1 MKKILII
8 EDDVAL
14 RENLAEI
21 LVLSNYSVSQ
31 ASDGKE
37 GVEKALKEKPD
48 LILCDVGMPCLD
60 GYGVLHVLSRHPDT
74 FSIPFIFLSA
84 RNTTVD
90 QRKAMSMGADDYLIK
105 PVNESDLLDTIEIRL
120 KKSEGLKRNVIPD
133 KKGIRRFIQQ
143 ANDPENFNL
152 TSGNRDVNHYKKK
165 HILYSAGQRPMNVYY
180 VVSGK
185 IKEFLINEDGKEL
198 ITNMYT
204 QGEFFGY
211 INILED
217 VNYTE
222 TVQVLDDAQL
232 ILIPKADFL
241 QLISNDKL
249 VAKQF
254 IGLLSHNIRE
264 KEEKLLNL
272 AYNSLRK
279 KVAIGIVE
287 VMDKFKDTRDG
298 KPVVE
303 ISREDLANVI
313 GSAQESMIRT
323 LKEFRTEKLIDV
335 VDGSILVLNEN
346 KLRHLLY

>member
-1 MKKILII
+1 MKKILLI
-8 EDDVAL
+8 EDDAAL

-21 LVLSNYSVSQ
+21 LVLSNYSICE

-37 GVEKALKEKPD
+37 GVEKALRDKPD
-48 LILCDVGMPCLD
+48 LILCDVSLPYLD

-74 FSIPFIFLSA
+74 FAIPFIFLSS
-84 RNTTVD
+84 RNSAAD

-105 PVNESDLLDTIEIRL
+105 PVNESDLLDTIEMRL

-133 KKGIRRFIQQ
+133 KKGVRRFIQQ
-143 ANDPENFNL
+143 ANESESFNL
-152 TSGNRDVNHYKKK
+152 TSGNRDVNQYKKK
-165 HILYSAGQRPMNVYY
+165 HILYSVGQRPMNVFF

-204 QGEFFGY
+204 QGDFFGY
-211 INILED
+211 VNILED

-222 TVQVLDDAQL
+222 TVQALDDSEL
-232 ILIPKADFL
+232 ILIPKVDFV

-254 IGLLSHNIRE
+254 ISLLSHNIKE

-287 VMDKFKDTRDG
+287 VMDKFKDKRDG

-335 VDGSILVLNEN
+335 VDGNILVLNEN